1 MDGDARPPAA
11 RPPATTFRRLLTLAI
26 VTPLC
31 FFLLL
36 TCGASALW
44 VFAPELAVRLLAEP
58 EPRPRRFHG
67 QAWQFPGSNAADPF
81 QRGERWNRPPRM
93 RHRPDSLTTE
103 TERQRAEW
111 QQQTAEERQQN
122 SKTKDQW
129 ADDIIKQLQAA
140 NP

>member
-1 MDGDARPPAA
+1 
-11 RPPATTFRRLLTLAI
+11 
-26 VTPLC
+26 
-31 FFLLL
+31 
-36 TCGASALW
+36 
-44 VFAPELAVRLLAEP
+44 
-58 EPRPRRFHG
+58 
-67 QAWQFPGSNAADPF
+67 
-81 QRGERWNRPPRM
+81 M